1 MKNPRILLFTGK
13 GGVGKTTIASA
24 TGVRASELGYRTLL
38 MSADPAHSLADALDQ
53 ELGPEP
59 KQVAKNLFAQE
70 IDVYYTIQKYWGTLR
85 DYILR
90 VFRWQK
96 IDEII
101 AEELA
106 VLPGMEEGASFL
118 WVEKFYRE
126 AEFDLLIIDSAPT
139 GETLK
144 LLSLP
149 QVGQWWMDR
158 IFPIHRRVAKS
169 LGPMVRLV
177 SDVPIPEEDTYQAVE
192 DLYGRMLSIHQ
203 VLSDP
208 EANSIR
214 LVINPERMVIQEARR
229 TYTYLGL
236 YGYPV
241 DAAIVN
247 RILPE
252 ETSHSVF
259 HNYLEAQKNYLAE
272 IQEAFAPLPIFHV
285 PHIGEEVFGLTL
297 LRRIGERLYG
307 DKDPTS
313 IFMREKPYDL
323 KAEDGC
329 YLLGIYLP
337 LAGKGDVSVM
347 QYGDHLMVQIKNQR
361 LNYFL
366 PKFLAYYNA
375 ASAHLEN
382 SWLRVRFERP
392 QPAQKP

>member
-38 MSADPAHSLADALDQ
+38 MSSDPAHSLADALDQ

-59 KQVAKNLFAQE
+59 KQVDNNLFAQE

-126 AEFDLLIIDSAPT
+126 AEFDLIIIDSAPT

-177 SDVPIPEEDTYQAVE
+177 TDVPIPEEDTYQAVE
-192 DLYGRMLSIHQ
+192 DLYGRLLSIHQ

-259 HNYLEAQKNYLAE
+259 RNYLEAQKNYLAE
-272 IQEAFAPLPIFHV
+272 IREAFAPLPIFHV
-285 PHIGEEVFGLTL
+285 PHIGEEVFGMPL
-297 LRRIGERLYG
+297 LRRIGAQLYG
-307 DKDPTS
+307 DKDPTTR
-313 IFMREKPYDL
+313 FMREKPYDL
-323 KAEDGC
+323 KAEDGT

-337 LAGKGDVSVM
+337 LAEKGEVSVM
-347 QYGDHLMVQIKNQR
+347 QYGDHLVVQIRNQR

-366 PKFLAYYNA
+366 PRFLAYYNA
-375 ASAHLEN
+375 ASARLEN
-382 SWLRVRFERP
+382 SWLRVRFERV
-392 QPAQKP
+392 QPAPEP

>member
-1 MKNPRILLFTGK
+1 MSNPRILLFTGK
-13 GGVGKTTIASA
+13 GGVGKTTIATA
-24 TGVRASELGYRTLL
+24 TGVHASELGYRTLL
-38 MSADPAHSLADALDQ
+38 MSADPAHSLADALDRQ
-53 ELGPEP
+53 LGPEP
-59 KQVAKNLFAQE
+59 QEVQKNLFAQE

-106 VLPGMEEGASFL
+106 VFPGMEEGASFL

-126 AEFDLLIIDSAPT
+126 AEFDLIIIDSAPT

-144 LLSLP
+144 FLSLP

-158 IFPIHRRVAKS
+158 IFPIHRKVAKS
-169 LGPMVRLV
+169 LGPMVRMV
-177 SDVPIPEEDTYQAVE
+177 SDVPIPEDGTYQAVE
-192 DLYGRMLSIHQ
+192 DLYEKLLSIHG

-208 EANSIR
+208 SVNSIR

-247 RILPE
+247 RILPA
-252 ETSHSVF
+252 ETSNSVF

-272 IQEAFAPLPIFHV
+272 IQETFAPLPILHV
-285 PHIGEEVFGLTL
+285 PHIGEEVFGIPL
-297 LRRIGERLYG
+297 LRRIGEQLYA
-307 DKDPTS
+307 DRDPTAV
-313 IFMREKPYDL
+313 FLKEKPYFL
-323 KAEDGC
+323 KAESGA
-329 YLLGIYLP
+329 YILGIYLP
-337 LAGKGDVSVM
+337 LIEKGDVSVM
-347 QYGDHLMVQIKNQR
+347 QYGDHLVVQIKNQR
-361 LNYFL
+361 KSFFL

-375 ASAHLEN
+375 AGARLEN
-382 SWLRVRFERP
+382 SWLHVRFEKTT
-392 QPAQKP
+392 QNGV

>member
-1 MKNPRILLFTGK
+1 MKTGPRILLFTGK

-24 TGVRASELGYRTLL
+24 TGVRAADLGYRTLL
-38 MSADPAHSLADALDQ
+38 ISADPAHSLADALDQ
-53 ELGPEP
+53 RLGPEP
-59 KQVAKNLFAQE
+59 QAVLNNLYAQE

-96 IDEII
+96 INELI

-106 VLPGMEEGASFL
+106 VFPGMEEGASFL

-126 AEFDLLIIDSAPT
+126 AEFDLIIIDSAPT

-158 IFPIHRRVAKS
+158 IFPIHRKVAKS

-177 SDVPIPEEDTYQAVE
+177 SDVPIPEEGTYEAVE
-192 DLYGRMLSIHQ
+192 DLYERLLSIHE
-203 VLSDP
+203 VLSNPDIT
-208 EANSIR
+208 SIR

-252 ETSHSVF
+252 GAPDAVF
-259 HNYLEAQKNYLAE
+259 HKYLEAQRHYMEE
-272 IQEAFAPLPIFHV
+272 I
-285 PHIGEEVFGLTL
+285 
-297 LRRIGERLYG
+297 R
-307 DKDPTS
+307 
-313 IFMREKPYDL
+313 
-323 KAEDGC
+323 
-329 YLLGIYLP
+329 
-337 LAGKGDVSVM
+337 
-347 QYGDHLMVQIKNQR
+347 
-361 LNYFL
+361 
-366 PKFLAYYNA
+366 
-375 ASAHLEN
+375 
-382 SWLRVRFERP
+382 
-392 QPAQKP
+392 